1 MLWRFCSVT
10 EAVHQQPTAY
20 GTIGAG
26 ITGFAGA
33 QQFILPG
40 FRERYAGCKTQCR
53 CRGAC
58 HTASADL
65 KELPSADLHG
75 LLLVSTLSRPIYIR
89 LLRVQGVGVIFLCG
103 RGRKGPELAQFPSI
117 QEGFVTEYHNVGVCV
132 LIWLRES
139 EKTQQK
145 EIENVTNITG
155 VRQIELWRRDDL
167 QHPRLDEVAEEVPV
181 ALVYNGI
188 SHVVM
193 MASPKDLEYFAL
205 GFSLSEG
212 IIESPRDIFGMDV
225 VPSCNG
231 LEVQI
236 ELSSRRFMGLKERRR
251 ALAGRTGCGVCGVEQ
266 LNDIGKPVQP
276 LPFTQ
281 TFDLNKLDDALR
293 HLNDF
298 QPVGQLTGCTHAA
311 AWMLPSGELV
321 GGHEDVG
328 RHVALDKLLGRRSQ
342 EGESWQ
348 QGAVL
353 VSSRAS
359 YEMVQKSAM
368 CGVEILFA
376 VSAATTLAVEVA
388 ERCNLTL
395 VGFCKPGR
403 ATVYTHPQRLSN

>member
-1 MLWRFCSVT
+1 MFKQNRATHASPL
-10 EAVHQQPTAY
+10 P
-20 GTIGAG
+20 AG
-26 ITGFAGA
+26 IV
-33 QQFILPG
+33 
-40 FRERYAGCKTQCR
+40 
-53 CRGAC
+53 
-58 HTASADL
+58 
-65 KELPSADLHG
+65 ELSVH
-75 LLLVSTLSRPIYIR
+75 RPPHISHATPD
-89 LLRVQGVGVIFLCG
+89 FL
-103 RGRKGPELAQFPSI
+103 
-117 QEGFVTEYHNVGVCV
+117 
-132 LIWLRES
+132 
-139 EKTQQK
+139 
-145 EIENVTNITG
+145 
-155 VRQIELWRRDDL
+155 
-167 QHPRLDEVAEEVPV
+167 AEEVPV

-193 MASPKDLEYFAL
+193 MASPKDLELFAI

-212 IIESPRDIFGMDV
+212 IIAHPQEIYGMDV
-225 VPSCNG
+225 VPACNG

-266 LNDIGKPVQP
+266 LNDIGKPIIP

-281 TFDLNKLDDALR
+281 TFNLAHLDRALE
-293 HLNDF
+293 HLNDV
-298 QPVGQLTGCTHAA
+298 QPIGQLSGCTHAA
-311 AWMLPSGELV
+311 AWVLPSGSIA

-328 RHVALDKLLGRRSQ
+328 RHVALDKLLGRRAR
-342 EGESWQ
+342 ENNVWL
-348 QGAVL
+348 QGAAL

-403 ATVYTHPQRLSN
+403 ATIYTHPQRLIVNQ

>member
-1 MLWRFCSVT
+1 MSKQNRATHSSPL
-10 EAVHQQPTAY
+10 P
-20 GTIGAG
+20 AG
-26 ITGFAGA
+26 IV
-33 QQFILPG
+33 
-40 FRERYAGCKTQCR
+40 
-53 CRGAC
+53 
-58 HTASADL
+58 
-65 KELPSADLHG
+65 ELSVH
-75 LLLVSTLSRPIYIR
+75 RPPHITHATPD
-89 LLRVQGVGVIFLCG
+89 FL
-103 RGRKGPELAQFPSI
+103 
-117 QEGFVTEYHNVGVCV
+117 
-132 LIWLRES
+132 
-139 EKTQQK
+139 
-145 EIENVTNITG
+145 
-155 VRQIELWRRDDL
+155 
-167 QHPRLDEVAEEVPV
+167 AEEVPV

-193 MASPKDLEYFAL
+193 MASPKDLELFAI

-212 IIESPRDIFGMDV
+212 IIAHPQDIYGMDV
-225 VPSCNG
+225 VQACNG

-266 LNDIGKPVQP
+266 LNDIGKPVAP

-281 TFDLNKLDDALR
+281 TFNLANLDHALA
-293 HLNDF
+293 HLNDV
-298 QPVGQLTGCTHAA
+298 QPIGQLSGCTHAA
-311 AWMLPSGELV
+311 AWVLPSGDIA

-328 RHVALDKLLGRRSQ
+328 RHVALDKLMGRRAR
-342 EGESWQ
+342 ESDLWQ
-348 QGAVL
+348 QGAAL

-403 ATVYTHPQRLSN
+403 ATVYTHPQRLIVYQ

>member
-1 MLWRFCSVT
+1 MFRNTVVFKQNRATHASPL
-10 EAVHQQPTAY
+10 P
-20 GTIGAG
+20 AG
-26 ITGFAGA
+26 IV
-33 QQFILPG
+33 
-40 FRERYAGCKTQCR
+40 
-53 CRGAC
+53 
-58 HTASADL
+58 
-65 KELPSADLHG
+65 ELSVH
-75 LLLVSTLSRPIYIR
+75 RPPHISHATPD
-89 LLRVQGVGVIFLCG
+89 FL
-103 RGRKGPELAQFPSI
+103 
-117 QEGFVTEYHNVGVCV
+117 
-132 LIWLRES
+132 
-139 EKTQQK
+139 
-145 EIENVTNITG
+145 
-155 VRQIELWRRDDL
+155 
-167 QHPRLDEVAEEVPV
+167 AEEVPV

-193 MASPKDLEYFAL
+193 MASPKDLELFAI

-212 IIESPRDIFGMDV
+212 IIAHPQEIYGMDV
-225 VPSCNG
+225 VPACNG

-266 LNDIGKPVQP
+266 LNDIGKPIIP

-281 TFDLNKLDDALR
+281 TFNLAHLDRALV
-293 HLNDF
+293 HLNDV
-298 QPVGQLTGCTHAA
+298 QPIGQLSGCTHAA
-311 AWMLPSGELV
+311 AWVLPSGSIA

-328 RHVALDKLLGRRSQ
+328 RHVALDKLLGRRAR
-342 EGESWQ
+342 ENNVWL
-348 QGAVL
+348 QGAAL

-403 ATVYTHPQRLSN
+403 ATIYTHPQRLIVNQ

>member
-1 MLWRFCSVT
+1 MNK
-10 EAVHQQPTAY
+10 
-20 GTIGAG
+20 I
-26 ITGFAGA
+26 
-33 QQFILPG
+33 
-40 FRERYAGCKTQCR
+40 
-53 CRGAC
+53 
-58 HTASADL
+58 
-65 KELPSADLHG
+65 
-75 LLLVSTLSRPIYIR
+75 
-89 LLRVQGVGVIFLCG
+89 
-103 RGRKGPELAQFPSI
+103 I
-117 QEGFVTEYHNVGVCV
+117 QENN
-132 LIWLRES
+132 
-139 EKTQQK
+139 Q
-145 EIENVTNITG
+145 NVTTVTG
-155 VRQIELWRRDDL
+155 SRQLTLWKREDL
-167 QHPRLDEVAEEVPV
+167 QHPQPDEVAEEVPV

-193 MASPKDLEYFAL
+193 MASPKDLEHFAL

-212 IIESPRDIFGMDV
+212 IIESPQDIFGMEV

-231 LEVQI
+231 LEVQV

-281 TFDLNKLDDALR
+281 TFNLADLDRALT
-293 HLNDF
+293 HLSDF
-298 QPVGQLTGCTHAA
+298 QPVGQRTGCTHAA
-311 AWMLPSGELV
+311 AWVQPSGILA

-328 RHVALDKLLGRRSQ
+328 RHVALDKLLGRRAI

-403 ATVYTHPQRLSN
+403 ATIYTHPQRLIAE

>member
-1 MLWRFCSVT
+1 MSKQNRVAHASPL
-10 EAVHQQPTAY
+10 P
-20 GTIGAG
+20 AG
-26 ITGFAGA
+26 IV
-33 QQFILPG
+33 
-40 FRERYAGCKTQCR
+40 
-53 CRGAC
+53 
-58 HTASADL
+58 
-65 KELPSADLHG
+65 ELSVH
-75 LLLVSTLSRPIYIR
+75 RPPHISHATPD
-89 LLRVQGVGVIFLCG
+89 FL
-103 RGRKGPELAQFPSI
+103 
-117 QEGFVTEYHNVGVCV
+117 
-132 LIWLRES
+132 
-139 EKTQQK
+139 
-145 EIENVTNITG
+145 
-155 VRQIELWRRDDL
+155 
-167 QHPRLDEVAEEVPV
+167 AEEVPV

-193 MASPKDLEYFAL
+193 MASPKDLELFAI

-212 IIESPRDIFGMDV
+212 IIAHPQEIYGMDV
-225 VPSCNG
+225 VQACNG

-266 LNDIGKPVQP
+266 LNDIGKPIVP

-281 TFDLNKLDDALR
+281 TFNLAHLDRALE
-293 HLNDF
+293 HLNDV
-298 QPVGQLTGCTHAA
+298 QPIGQLSGCTHAA
-311 AWMLPSGELV
+311 AWVLPSGSLA

-328 RHVALDKLLGRRSQ
+328 RHVALDKLLGRRAR
-342 EGESWQ
+342 ESNVWQ
-348 QGAVL
+348 QGAAL

-403 ATVYTHPQRLSN
+403 ATIYTHPQRLIVDQ

>member
-1 MLWRFCSVT
+1 MSKQNRDPHSSPL
-10 EAVHQQPTAY
+10 P
-20 GTIGAG
+20 AG
-26 ITGFAGA
+26 IV
-33 QQFILPG
+33 
-40 FRERYAGCKTQCR
+40 
-53 CRGAC
+53 
-58 HTASADL
+58 
-65 KELPSADLHG
+65 ELSVH
-75 LLLVSTLSRPIYIR
+75 RPPHITDAIPD
-89 LLRVQGVGVIFLCG
+89 FL
-103 RGRKGPELAQFPSI
+103 
-117 QEGFVTEYHNVGVCV
+117 
-132 LIWLRES
+132 
-139 EKTQQK
+139 
-145 EIENVTNITG
+145 
-155 VRQIELWRRDDL
+155 
-167 QHPRLDEVAEEVPV
+167 AEEVPV

-193 MASPKDLEYFAL
+193 MASPKDLELFAI

-212 IIESPRDIFGMDV
+212 IIEHPQDIYGMDV
-225 VPSCNG
+225 VQACNG

-266 LNDIGKPVQP
+266 LNDIGKPVSP

-281 TFDLNKLDDALR
+281 TFNLAHLDPALE
-293 HLNDF
+293 HLNDV
-298 QPVGQLTGCTHAA
+298 QPIGQLSGCTHAA
-311 AWMLPSGELV
+311 AWVLPSGEIA

-328 RHVALDKLLGRRSQ
+328 RHVALDKLLGRRAR
-342 EGESWQ
+342 ESEVWQ
-348 QGAVL
+348 QGAAL

-403 ATVYTHPQRLSN
+403 ATIYTHPQRLIVNQ

>member
-1 MLWRFCSVT
+1 MSKQNRVAHASPL
-10 EAVHQQPTAY
+10 P
-20 GTIGAG
+20 AG
-26 ITGFAGA
+26 IV
-33 QQFILPG
+33 
-40 FRERYAGCKTQCR
+40 
-53 CRGAC
+53 
-58 HTASADL
+58 
-65 KELPSADLHG
+65 ELSIH
-75 LLLVSTLSRPIYIR
+75 RPPHISHATPD
-89 LLRVQGVGVIFLCG
+89 FL
-103 RGRKGPELAQFPSI
+103 
-117 QEGFVTEYHNVGVCV
+117 
-132 LIWLRES
+132 
-139 EKTQQK
+139 
-145 EIENVTNITG
+145 
-155 VRQIELWRRDDL
+155 
-167 QHPRLDEVAEEVPV
+167 AEEVPV

-193 MASPKDLEYFAL
+193 MASPKDLELFAI

-212 IIESPRDIFGMDV
+212 IIAHPQEIYGMDV
-225 VPSCNG
+225 VQVCNG

-266 LNDIGKPVQP
+266 LNDIGKPIIP

-281 TFDLNKLDDALR
+281 TFNLAHLDRALE
-293 HLNDF
+293 HLNDV
-298 QPVGQLTGCTHAA
+298 QPIGQLSGCTHAA
-311 AWMLPSGELV
+311 AWILPSGNIA

-328 RHVALDKLLGRRSQ
+328 RHVALDKLLGRRAR
-342 EGESWQ
+342 ESNVWQ
-348 QGAVL
+348 QGAAL

-403 ATVYTHPQRLSN
+403 ATIYTHPQRLIVDQ